1 MKRNREGNLVGKTER
16 ECSKKSCNN
25 IFTITSKTVT
35 LCPSCNSERV
45 KSSSEESK
53 MLRRAKQRA
62 KEKGQEF
69 NLELSDII
77 IPSHCPV
84 LGIKLANHKG
94 RSGGNPESPALDRI
108 DNTKG
113 YVKGNVMVVSHRA
126 NMMKVDASPEELIKF
141 AEWVLSRYRQQLAPA
156 GEHK

>member
-16 ECSKKSCNN
+16 ECSRKTCNN
-25 IFTITSKTVT
+25 IFPVTSKTVT

-45 KSSSEESK
+45 KSSSAESK
-53 MLRRAKQRA
+53 MLSRAKQRA
-62 KEKGQEF
+62 KEKGHEF
-69 NLELSDII
+69 NLELSDIV

-84 LGIKLANHKG
+84 LGIELICHKG
-94 RSGGNPESPALDRI
+94 RPGGNPESPALDRI

-141 AEWVLSRYRQQLAPA
+141 AEWVMTRYR
-156 GEHK
+156 